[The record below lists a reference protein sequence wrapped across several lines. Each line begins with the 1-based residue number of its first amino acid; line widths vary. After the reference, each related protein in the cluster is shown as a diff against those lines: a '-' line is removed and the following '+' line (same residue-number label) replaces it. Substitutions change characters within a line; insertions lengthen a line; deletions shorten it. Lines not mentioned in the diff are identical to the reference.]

1 MNSAKKLLFVFLIT
15 ASLLSSGPVSLAK
28 AQGLPDSRLV
38 SANWLQANLETP
50 GIRIIDMRADVRDYW
65 SGHIPSAVYLDETA
79 LRWPQAGLPGKLIP
93 VDVLGR
99 LLEEMSIDQNTL
111 IIIYTEINNYRATYL
126 AWALDYVKHNKWAIL
141 AGGFN
146 RWKSEGRPISRDF
159 PDLKR
164 IPYGRKLEANSEVRA
179 SLDQVKNRR
188 PEGTVLLDVR
198 PPEMY
203 AGERGN
209 WKRNGHI
216 PGAVGL
222 FWASFLTEDGN
233 WKNLDLIQNNL
244 KALCLTPDKNIIL
257 YCGQGLMSSHTYLTL
272 KYILKFPK
280 VAIFDGGFNEW
291 TGHDDLPVETS
302 KPKEVK

>member
-159 PDLKR
+159 QPSKEF
-164 IPYGRKLEANSEVRA
+164 PMG
-179 SLDQVKNRR
+179 
-188 PEGTVLLDVR
+188 
-198 PPEMY
+198 
-203 AGERGN
+203 GN
-209 WKRNGHI
+209 WRRT
-216 PGAVGL
+216 AR
-222 FWASFLTEDGN
+222 
-233 WKNLDLIQNNL
+233 
-244 KALCLTPDKNIIL
+244 
-257 YCGQGLMSSHTYLTL
+257 
-272 KYILKFPK
+272 
-280 VAIFDGGFNEW
+280 
-291 TGHDDLPVETS
+291 
-302 KPKEVK
+302 